1 MPTDPVGTIRGF
13 RPLLSLQT
21 IVGHVFAS
29 SRLSFLPSLPWA
41 VIVSCRNLRVYPS
54 RRPSALASQ
63 LVVPLPSPRLLSPP
77 PGPPP
82 PPSLPPLFLSPA
94 IPLLRCAKTLHL
106 RVSPSFR
113 LCAMYCERERNG
125 AMAASRTKKP
135 PSPSRPPP
143 LCPLAPAGMQYLS
156 PDTTAGAVGEK
167 SDAENGKRTAGA
179 TSILPF
185 LSMRER
191 GSKRIYTYMLAFQS
205 QQELGRRTVNEIAP
219 MH

>member
-1 MPTDPVGTIRGF
+1 MCIHRAAPP
-13 RPLLSLQT
+13 
-21 IVGHVFAS
+21 
-29 SRLSFLPSLPWA
+29 
-41 VIVSCRNLRVYPS
+41 
-54 RRPSALASQ
+54 
-63 LVVPLPSPRLLSPP
+63 PSPRSSLSHCPPLAYSPP
-77 PGPPP
+77 LQALLLLL
-82 PPSLPPLFLSPA
+82 LPPLFLSPA